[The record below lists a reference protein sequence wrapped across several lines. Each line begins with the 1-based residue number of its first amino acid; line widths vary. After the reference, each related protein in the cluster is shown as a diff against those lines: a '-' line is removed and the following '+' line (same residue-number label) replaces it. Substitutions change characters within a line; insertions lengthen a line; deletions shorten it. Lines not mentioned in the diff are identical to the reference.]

1 MTMPHRRTTTRL
13 GAVRT
18 LIAAV
23 RAATRPGA
31 PSVSDRLTS
40 LPRLVRATFSG
51 EYAGTS
57 RRRLLLLL
65 GAVAYVVSPVDLI
78 PEAFLPLVGLADDAV
93 VLSWIAASVITETEA
108 FLGWERESSVARETV
123 PGEVV
128 R

>member
-1 MTMPHRRTTTRL
+1 MPHRRSTTRL
-13 GAVRT
+13 GGQRT
-18 LIAAV
+18 VATAL
-23 RAATRPGA
+23 RLATRPGS
-31 PSVSDRLTS
+31 PSVADRITS
-40 LPRLVRATFSG
+40 LPRLVRATFRG

-57 RRRLLLLL
+57 RRRLLLML
-65 GAVAYVVSPVDLI
+65 GAVAYVVSPVDLV

-108 FLGWERESSVARETV
+108 FLGWERESVLARDAV

>member
-1 MTMPHRRTTTRL
+1 MPHRRSTTRL

-18 LIAAV
+18 LAAAV
-23 RAATRPGA
+23 RAATRPGS
-31 PSVSDRLTS
+31 PSVADRVTS

-51 EYAGTS
+51 AYAGTS

-108 FLGWERESSVARETV
+108 FLGWERASSLAQTV
-123 PGEVV
+123 QGEVV